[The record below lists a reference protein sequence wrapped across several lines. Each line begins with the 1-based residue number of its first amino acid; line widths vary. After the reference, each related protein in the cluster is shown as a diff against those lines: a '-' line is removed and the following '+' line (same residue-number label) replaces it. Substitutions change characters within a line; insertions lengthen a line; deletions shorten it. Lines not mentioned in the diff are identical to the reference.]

1 MTNIPLH
8 ARIQGHSRMFA
19 CHTWYPA
26 RIPTRA
32 SAHNPKRVSAGIPAR
47 ASAHIPARASARA
60 VSIPKRIVDKRVE
73 ERVDGGVEP
82 QQPESNFEY
91 DIGNAVRV
99 ERRHQRANR
108 VWQPTKGETSH

>member
-1 MTNIPLH
+1 MTNIPLY
-8 ARIQGHSRMFA
+8 ARIQGDSRMFA
-19 CHTWYPA
+19 CHPRYPA

-32 SAHNPKRVSAGIPAR
+32 SAHNPKRVSAGIPTR
-47 ASAHIPARASARA
+47 ASARASARA